1 MNKPGNPLK
10 IKKIRYRKTP
20 AHWRKIAET
29 ENPLRLR
36 NWQLVLDSQNLPFFI
51 HRAGY
56 SRQIYVP
63 PFLEKIAACQI
74 AAYNNENKT
83 KYKGTTVYAIYPHA
97 WLIFLPLA
105 LLALWHGIR
114 IGDINTPWIPGHI
127 DWLSTGALDSIKIE
141 IFSEYWRPV
150 TALTLHMDAAHLAGN
165 LFFGFIFL
173 YLLAKRT
180 GYGKAFLLATIGG
193 ICGNYASIFF
203 HRQNWL
209 SIGFSTAVF
218 AAAGSLAGIMASKAQ
233 SRKNFF
239 IACGSALGLLAML
252 GTGEEKTDYAAHCC
266 GLVSGLVLGWLA
278 GIADNFKLPRP
289 PDLLAFFLAFL
300 IYFAAWILALNLP

>member
-1 MNKPGNPLK
+1 MNKSGNSLK
-10 IKKIRYRKTP
+10 IKKIRFRKTP

-36 NWQLVLDSQNLPFFI
+36 NWLLVLDSQNLPFFI

-63 PFLEKIAACQI
+63 PFLEEIASFQI
-74 AAYNNENKT
+74 AAYNNENRS
-83 KYKGTTVYAIYPHA
+83 KGNRISVYAVYPHA
-97 WLIFLPLA
+97 WLIFVPLA

-114 IGDINTPWIPGHI
+114 TGYFNVSKWFPQHI
-127 DWLSTGALDSIKIE
+127 DWLSTGALDSIKVE
-141 IFSEYWRPV
+141 MFSEYWRPV
-150 TALTLHMDAAHLAGN
+150 TALTLHADAAHLAGN

-180 GYGKAFLLATIGG
+180 GYGEAFLLATIGG
-193 ICGNYASIFF
+193 ICGNYASLFL
-203 HRQNWL
+203 HRQAWL

-233 SRKNFF
+233 NRKNFF
-239 IACGSALGLLAML
+239 IACGAALALLAML

-266 GLVSGLVLGWLA
+266 GLACGLALGWLA
-278 GIADNFKLPRP
+278 GMADNFKLTRL
-289 PDLLAFFLAFL
+289 PDLLFFLLAFL
-300 IYFAAWILALNLP
+300 IYFIAWLYAIN